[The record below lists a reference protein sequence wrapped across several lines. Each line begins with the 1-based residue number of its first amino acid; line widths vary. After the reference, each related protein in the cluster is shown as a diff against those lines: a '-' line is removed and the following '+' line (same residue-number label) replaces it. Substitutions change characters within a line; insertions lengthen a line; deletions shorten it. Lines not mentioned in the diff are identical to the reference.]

1 VSYAHHL
8 PQNGMYAPPT
18 SGFAEAEAE
27 PVWLTEYRARLKLVC
42 GAASVGLTYIQANIA
57 NPARPKRSARV
68 KFLVDSGAFYS
79 VVPQPVLRR
88 LGIRPRRTKSFI
100 LADGTEIKRSLGQAL
115 FRLNGEEAASPVIF
129 GEKGD
134 SVLLGSVSLEA
145 LGFMLD
151 PLKRELRPL
160 PMLLASSG

>member
-1 VSYAHHL
+1 
-8 PQNGMYAPPT
+8 M
-18 SGFAEAEAE
+18 
-27 PVWLTEYRARLKLVC
+27 
-42 GAASVGLTYIQANIA
+42 
-57 NPARPKRSARV
+57 
-68 KFLVDSGAFYS
+68 
-79 VVPQPVLRR
+79 LRR
-88 LGIRPRRTKSFI
+88 LGIRPRRTKSSI

-160 PMLLASSG
+160 PLLLASSGQPRLP

>member
-1 VSYAHHL
+1 
-8 PQNGMYAPPT
+8 M
-18 SGFAEAEAE
+18 
-27 PVWLTEYRARLKLVC
+27 
-42 GAASVGLTYIQANIA
+42 GLTYIKASIA
-57 NPARPKRSARV
+57 NPARPKRSARLR
-68 KFLVDSGAFYS
+68 FLVDSGAFYS
-79 VVPQPVLRR
+79 VVPGPVLRR
-88 LGIRPRRTKSFI
+88 LGIQPGRTKSFI

-134 SVLLGSVSLEA
+134 SVLMGSVSLEA

-160 PMLLASSG
+160 PLLLAHLGKRRGGG

>member
-1 VSYAHHL
+1 
-8 PQNGMYAPPT
+8 
-18 SGFAEAEAE
+18 
-27 PVWLTEYRARLKLVC
+27 
-42 GAASVGLTYIQANIA
+42 VGLTYIKASIA

-68 KFLVDSGAFYS
+68 RFLVDSGAVYS
-79 VVPQPVLRR
+79 VVPRPVLGR
-88 LGIRPRRTKSFI
+88 LGIKPRRSKSFI
-100 LADGTEIKRSLGQAL
+100 LVDGTEVKRSLGQAL
-115 FRLNGEEAASPVIF
+115 FRLSGEEAASPVIF

-160 PMLLASSG
+160 PMILAPQPPRRRAEK